1 MSNKQIRKMDLEKV
15 MSKTI
20 SGDRKISGKRIS
32 LLEFLRIQTQNP
44 SVAFLFS
51 VFTIIL
57 FIVMIPVFPKVSE
70 AINVNEEKKAAFE
83 SKLMPRSLAIPV
95 NMLPYL
101 RFQYQALVSG
111 KFASWHNPV
120 FKSGSCG
127 IENLASMPEG
137 MYKRSIQTGCFQFN
151 EIQMQYASYCQE
163 DNCIVDPNI
172 ITRIDYIM
180 NQIESPFWN
189 KGFVEEPSIC
199 SAEDIYSKDVVCK
212 SNSNLFYNPDSL

>member
-51 VFTIIL
+51 VFIIVL
-57 FIVMIPVFPKVSE
+57 FILLIPIYPKVSE

-83 SKLMPRSLAIPV
+83 SKLMPRALAIPV

-101 RFQYQALVSG
+101 RFQYQALVLG
-111 KFASWHNPV
+111 KFDTWHNPV
-120 FKSGSCG
+120 FKSGSCD
-127 IENLASMPEG
+127 IVNLTSLPEG